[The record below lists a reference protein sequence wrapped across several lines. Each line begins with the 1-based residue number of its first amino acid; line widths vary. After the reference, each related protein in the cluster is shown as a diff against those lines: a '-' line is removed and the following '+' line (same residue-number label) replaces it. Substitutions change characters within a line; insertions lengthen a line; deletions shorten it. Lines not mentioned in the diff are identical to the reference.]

1 MGQKWYHAPCILLI
15 RRGTRQM
22 DYVLNYYK
30 KSDEIL
36 NNLPEILTPGLTLV
50 ACAEEMGEGELS
62 IALGIRYATVSNM
75 NVLLFT
81 LGTKI
86 AVPVYNSSYGKFI
99 IDTDAYTFDHVLAKI
114 SKIQNLGMIVI
125 INANYIQD
133 DDHIKKPHCN
143 EIVFGRYRKITDK
156 HQLPFLLT
164 CNLSTKSISSRS
176 SHRSVKH
183 DAINWHLIEDYLD
196 NIILLHNESY
206 YDSLQDYNQSTH
218 IIVEKS
224 KSDRQRIF
232 KV

>member
-1 MGQKWYHAPCILLI
+1 
-15 RRGTRQM
+15 M

-99 IDTDAYTFDHVLAKI
+99 IDTEAYTFGHVMAKI
-114 SKIQNLGMIVI
+114 AEIPNLGMIVI

-133 DDHIKKPHCN
+133 ESHKKKPHCN
-143 EIVFGRYRKITDK
+143 EVVFGRYRKITDK

-176 SHRSVKH
+176 SHWQVKH

-224 KSDRQRIF
+224 KSDRQRII